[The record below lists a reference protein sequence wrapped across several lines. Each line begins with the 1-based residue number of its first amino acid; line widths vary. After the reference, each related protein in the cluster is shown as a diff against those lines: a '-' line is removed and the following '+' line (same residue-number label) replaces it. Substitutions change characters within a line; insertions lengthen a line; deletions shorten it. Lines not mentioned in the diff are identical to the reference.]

1 MDPSFLLAFPLLLAL
16 STPCSACICKILHPQ
31 TFYCMSDIGELTETL
46 EKCPPRRRSC
56 PGEQKHRGG
65 GALVIRTVFKET
77 AWGTLKSMT
86 HFFLLSVVVAD
97 IIGQGRGTFLKR
109 NYKIRVTEILKAP
122 QNVGKID
129 HLYTPKDWNKCG
141 YEVRTPHQSQL
152 LIAGYLRRGSLHFTR
167 CHLVYF
173 WNSLTR
179 EQKLG
184 FRAGYERGC
193 KCKVQPCLFCWRDC
207 PEPDVTDCVWQQRG
221 CDYQIWEG
229 NHSLYSICAPAPSGH
244 CEWTRINVSSYQP
257 PITTPPTTSMNPS
270 ME

>member
-1 MDPSFLLAFPLLLAL
+1 MTHTDPMQTFPGHCISLHRKDSFDLTLAQTVRGPTMDPSFLLAFPLLLAL

-31 TFYCMSDIGELTETL
+31 TFYCMSDI
-46 EKCPPRRRSC
+46 
-56 PGEQKHRGG
+56 
-65 GALVIRTVFKET
+65 
-77 AWGTLKSMT
+77 
-86 HFFLLSVVVAD
+86 VVVAD